1 MPQRILEQLL
11 NIEAISPYLF
21 NIRSHDHNKHTHVG
35 IQDWWNEP
43 EMMLAPQFVLD
54 MMGLPNGGLVE
65 ISYRRLPKGKF
76 IKICPHETAFIEN
89 CKDPKA
95 ILEKALSN

>member
-11 NIEAISPYLF
+11 NIEAVSPYLF
-21 NIRSHDHNKHTHVG
+21 NIKSTESNKHTHVG

-54 MMGLPNGGLVE
+54 MLGLPNGGLVE
-65 ISYRRLPKGKF
+65 IS
-76 IKICPHETAFIEN
+76 
-89 CKDPKA
+89 
-95 ILEKALSN
+95 